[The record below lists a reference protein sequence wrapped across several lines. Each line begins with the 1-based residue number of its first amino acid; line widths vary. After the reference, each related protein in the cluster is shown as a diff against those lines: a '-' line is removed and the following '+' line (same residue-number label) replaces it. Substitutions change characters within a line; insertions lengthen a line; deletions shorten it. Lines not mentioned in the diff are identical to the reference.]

1 MLKIVFPF
9 TLSTTMLNLANY
21 NLKTADGLIHIW
33 KCHFEC
39 LKNKYTL
46 LSTGNNLSMNK

>member
-21 NLKTADGLIHIW
+21 NLKTEDGCFDSHLEVS
-33 KCHFEC
+33 F
-39 LKNKYTL
+39 
-46 LSTGNNLSMNK
+46 